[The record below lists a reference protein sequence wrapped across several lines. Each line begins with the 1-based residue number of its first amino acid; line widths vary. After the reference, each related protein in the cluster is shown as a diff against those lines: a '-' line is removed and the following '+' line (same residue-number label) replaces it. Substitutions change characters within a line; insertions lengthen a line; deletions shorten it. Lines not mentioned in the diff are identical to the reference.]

1 MSTGKKNAMAFKTAL
16 RGYSKESVN
25 EYIAAA
31 SAERAQEAAEL
42 KAEIEQMREIADAAK
57 SEADAAVSRA
67 SAAEAERDSAISR
80 VSELEKRLDELTA
93 NANEAAAEI
102 SALKE
107 KLEESQN
114 SENADGERASA
125 VISDAMAV
133 SENLISSARREAKEI
148 KRQAEVELELAR
160 DAVRKSATDAMR
172 DINKMIDSAA
182 EQVAAEFSAAAHE
195 AEDAAVRMNGEV
207 TQRSNRITSK
217 VSHIRSVLDADV
229 ENRIA
234 QMSIDEELVAG
245 AADSQKAVEEV
256 KSAPAAKAKP
266 SRTATRSKSKK
277 GFNLASVLGFKK

>member
-25 EYIAAA
+25 EYIAAT

-57 SEADAAVSRA
+57 SEAEAAVSRA

-229 ENRIA
+229 ENRIS

>member
-25 EYIAAA
+25 EYIAAT

-57 SEADAAVSRA
+57 SEAEAAVSRA

-234 QMSIDEELVAG
+234 QMSIDEEIVAG

-256 KSAPAAKAKP
+256 KSAPAAKVKP

>member
-57 SEADAAVSRA
+57 SEAEAAVSRA

-266 SRTATRSKSKK
+266 SRTATCSKSKK

>member
-57 SEADAAVSRA
+57 SEAEAAVSRA

>member
-25 EYIAAA
+25 EYIAAT

-57 SEADAAVSRA
+57 SEAEAAVSRA

-195 AEDAAVRMNGEV
+195 AAVRMNGEV